1 VRAGDERSEAGSGD
15 FAPDHPEFFLG
26 DPHAAFRRLRREDPL
41 PWYPGTGG
49 AWCVLKHADV
59 LAVSRD
65 PARFTSTR
73 GVQIGI
79 GSATARPPGVPP
91 TILEMDPPEHNR
103 HRKLV
108 IRAFTPA
115 SAARLETM
123 VRQIARECVDAIE
136 PGSVVDLVDALAV
149 PVPMYVIAEMLGVPR
164 SDRAAFKRWS
174 DSMIEA
180 GGGRRSA
187 ATDAMLGEMLT
198 YFQAVLGER
207 RRAPKDDLVS
217 TLARAEIEGVRL
229 SDPEILMFCVTL
241 LAAGNE
247 TTRNLISGGT
257 LLLMRNPDEKRRLL
271 SAPPLL
277 PNAVEEM
284 LRWWTPVQSFIRTAT
299 RDTELRGR
307 PIAAGDVM
315 LLLYASANRDEE
327 VWGECADRFDVG
339 RDHARQR
346 HLAFGFGEHLCLG
359 APLAR
364 LEARVV
370 FEELLARRP
379 RFELA
384 GEPEMLHSRLMH
396 GVERLPVAFEAEPRR
411 PA

>member
-1 VRAGDERSEAGSGD
+1 VSEV
-15 FAPDHPEFFLG
+15 FAPDRPEFFLG

-41 PWYPGTGG
+41 PWYAGSGG

-59 LAVSRD
+59 VTVSRD
-65 PARFTSTR
+65 PQRFTSTR
-73 GVQIGI
+73 GIQIGLR
-79 GSATARPPGVPP
+79 GANARPPGVPP
-91 TILEMDPPEHNR
+91 TILEMDPPEHNQ

-108 IRAFTPA
+108 IRAFTPGA
-115 SAARLETM
+115 TAQLETM
-123 VRQIARECVDAIE
+123 VRQIARECLEAIE
-136 PGSVVDLVDALAV
+136 PGVVTDLVEALAV
-149 PVPMYVIAEMLGVPR
+149 PLPMYVIAEMLGVPR
-164 SDRAAFKRWS
+164 SDRPAFKRWS

-187 ATDAMLGEMLT
+187 ATDAMLHEMLG

-217 TLARAEIEGVRL
+217 TLARAEIEGERL
-229 SDPEILMFCVTL
+229 SDPEILIFCVTL

-247 TTRNLISGGT
+247 TTRNLISGGS
-257 LLLMRNPDEKRRLL
+257 LLLMRNPDQKRRLL
-271 SAPPLL
+271 AERSLL

-307 PIAAGDVM
+307 RISAGDVL

-327 VWGECADRFDVG
+327 VWGDDADRFDVA
-339 RDHARQR
+339 RDHASRR

-364 LEARVV
+364 LEARVL
-370 FEELLARRP
+370 FEELLARHP
-379 RFELA
+379 AFELA
-384 GEPEMLHSRLMH
+384 GEPELLHSRLMH
-396 GVERLPVAFEAEPRR
+396 GVERLPAVFHD
-411 PA
+411 